1 MRDTRSVELDG
12 AIWVLP
18 PNQRTGCLLVGYSLG
33 KSEEWISCTVVSQH
47 TGNFQFLFQPLQRLQ
62 CWVCS
67 EALTLSPAWSFHV
80 PLVLKECVHDFPSHC
95 WWEDRNLLLPNSRRV
110 RSRVVITLFNSSSPC
125 PDVTLLFGF
134 PKHLFRLP
142 TVLANVVTA
151 RRFLNNSSKTSQIP
165 LDCSW
170 LSSHSRFTMF
180 RKLDSL
186 QKGLEA
192 SQKHKFVVP
201 DAWSMNLPKVMALC
215 VHTKK

>member
-47 TGNFQFLFQPLQRLQ
+47 TGNFQFLFQPLQCLQ

-110 RSRVVITLFNSSSPC
+110 RSRVVITLLIVPPLALMLLCCLVFPSTCS
-125 PDVTLLFGF
+125 DFLLFW
-134 PKHLFRLP
+134 LMWWLP
-142 TVLANVVTA
+142 AD
-151 RRFLNNSSKTSQIP
+151 F
-165 LDCSW
+165 
-170 LSSHSRFTMF
+170 
-180 RKLDSL
+180 
-186 QKGLEA
+186 
-192 SQKHKFVVP
+192 
-201 DAWSMNLPKVMALC
+201 
-215 VHTKK
+215 